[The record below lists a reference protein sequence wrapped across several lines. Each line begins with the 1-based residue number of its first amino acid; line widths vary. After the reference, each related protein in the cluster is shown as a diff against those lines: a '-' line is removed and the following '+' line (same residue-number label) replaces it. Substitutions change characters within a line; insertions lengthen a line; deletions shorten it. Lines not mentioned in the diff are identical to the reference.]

1 MFHDATEIALNAGS
15 DRVAVQ
21 RAFCRLKKKMKE
33 PVTVDRFPG
42 YTLVQ
47 KGFTAWA
54 RISIKTSC
62 RARFT

>member
-42 YTLVQ
+42 YT
-47 KGFTAWA
+47 
-54 RISIKTSC
+54 
-62 RARFT
+62 